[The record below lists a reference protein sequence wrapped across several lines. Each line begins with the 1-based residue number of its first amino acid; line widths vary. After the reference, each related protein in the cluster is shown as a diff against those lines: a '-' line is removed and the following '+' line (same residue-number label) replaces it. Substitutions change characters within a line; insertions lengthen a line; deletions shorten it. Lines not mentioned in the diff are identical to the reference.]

1 MDLTNRDE
9 QARLLKLRLLTLR
22 DENALLKD
30 RLVQRDAMVK
40 QLSKQKEDSHA
51 ERCENKKKIED
62 RDVRL
67 MKQDKELAALQVR
80 RVGMEYPDFTNSDI
94 DGDRFA

>member
-1 MDLTNRDE
+1 MELTNRDE

-30 RLVQRDAMVK
+30 RLIQRDAMVK
-40 QLSKQKEDSHA
+40 QLSKHKEDAKA
-51 ERCENKKKIED
+51 EEFENKKKMED
-62 RDVRL
+62 QDVRL

-80 RVGMEYPDFTNSDI
+80 RLRM
-94 DGDRFA
+94 A

>member
-30 RLVQRDAMVK
+30 RLIQRDAMVK

-51 ERCENKKKIED
+51 ERSENKKKIED
-62 RDVRL
+62 RDMRL

-80 RVGMEYPDFTNSDI
+80 RVGMEHPDFINGDI